1 MKKNSDLPIDN
12 QLLED
17 AERIYYAWD
26 KALAN
31 NDVENLLALYAPDA
45 IIESPLIP
53 HLLNIEE
60 GICRGRDEL
69 RKLLEIVAARK
80 PEKRQ
85 YYRKKYFTDGKILMW
100 EYPRVSPQGEQ
111 MDFVEVM
118 ELESGLIKYHR
129 VYWGWRGCNVIKND
143 EYHR

>member
-1 MKKNSDLPIDN
+1 MKNNDLPVDN
-12 QLLED
+12 QLLKD

-31 NDVENLLALYAPDA
+31 NDIENLLALYAPDA

-53 HLLNIEE
+53 HLLNIDE
-60 GICRGRDEL
+60 GIFRGRDEL
-69 RKLLEIVAARK
+69 RKLLEVVAARK

-85 YYRKKYFTDGKILMW
+85 YYRKKYFTDGKTLIW
-100 EYPRVSPQGEQ
+100 EYPRVAPNGEQ

-118 ELESGLIKYHR
+118 ELENGLIQYHR
-129 VYWGWRGCNVIKND
+129 VYWGWRGFGVIKND
-143 EYHR
+143 EYHS

>member
-1 MKKNSDLPIDN
+1 MKNNDLPVDN
-12 QLLED
+12 QLSKD

-31 NDVENLLALYAPDA
+31 NDIENLLVLYAPDA

-53 HLLNIEE
+53 HLLNIDE
-60 GICRGRDEL
+60 GICRGRDAL
-69 RKLLEIVAARK
+69 RQLLEIVAARK

-85 YYRKKYFTDGKILMW
+85 YYRKKYFTDGKTLIW
-100 EYPRVSPQGEQ
+100 EYPRVAPNGEQ

-118 ELESGLIKYHR
+118 ELENGLIQYHR
-129 VYWGWRGCNVIKND
+129 VYWGWRGFSVIKND
-143 EYHR
+143 EYHS